1 MLLFVNIKNIS
12 NQDDELISKYIIVIV
27 IPTLY
32 LIIGSNVRL
41 QFQKKLDEKVHY
53 KIKPIRR
60 NVILNIT

>member
-32 LIIGSNVRL
+32 LIIGSNVTL
-41 QFQKKLDEKVHY
+41 QFQQ
-53 KIKPIRR
+53 
-60 NVILNIT
+60 N